1 MPNNKII
8 KEIKITT
15 KSKLVI
21 STVELAG
28 KLKLDI
34 RLHVFYFSKKT
45 QKEDFYPTQKGVNIN
60 IKYLKETIA
69 GLQEV
74 PEPEVDSCEED
85 LK

>member
-45 QKEDFYPTQKGVNIN
+45 RKEDFYPTQKGIN
-60 IKYLKETIA
+60 VPIKHCKEIFA
-69 GLQEV
+69 GIKEV
-74 PEPEVDSCEED
+74 PVPEVDSCEEE
-85 LK
+85 K